1 MQPVHN
7 IEASSEAQ
15 DKEMKR
21 LTKLEE
27 SDTLHN
33 KLLLPPKQLP
43 KSKVAKAAKKIK
55 TKVRSCPQI
64 KKEVKKEKIV
74 SYRIIQYIL
83 LLIL

>member
-7 IEASSEAQ
+7 IEASLEAQ

-27 SDTLHN
+27 SNTSHN
-33 KLLLPPKQLP
+33 ELLLPSKQLP
-43 KSKVAKAAKKIK
+43 KSRVAKAKKIK
-55 TKVRSCPQI
+55 TEVRSRPQI
-64 KKEVKKEKIV
+64 KKEVKKEKTV
-74 SYRIIQYIL
+74 SYRTIQYIL